1 MKAQTSKAD
10 SVSRPSNK
18 TGGRWVTL
26 STEEAAPDGYLIN
39 NRNN

>member
-26 STEEAAPDGYLIN
+26 SSEEAAPDGYLIN